1 LAAPPI
7 RRAELAPKERGGMA
21 IKGKI
26 LLIDDD
32 VDFVTMNRAVL
43 EHCGYQVVAAF
54 GGQEG
59 LEVALREL
67 PDLVVM
73 DVMMDETTEG
83 IDLSKRFRVD
93 PSLCHIPII
102 LLTSI
107 NRHFRPLSFRP
118 DDGWIP
124 VDRLLDKPVKPQQLL
139 DEIETALKSRRLPG
153 GEVNHGAA
161 GSRPGS

>member
-1 LAAPPI
+1 
-7 RRAELAPKERGGMA
+7 
-21 IKGKI
+21 
-26 LLIDDD
+26 
-32 VDFVTMNRAVL
+32 
-43 EHCGYQVVAAF
+43 
-54 GGQEG
+54 
-59 LEVALREL
+59 
-67 PDLVVM
+67 
-73 DVMMDETTEG
+73 MMDETTEG

-118 DDGWIP
+118 DDRWIP

-139 DEIETALKSRRLPG
+139 DEIETALKSRHLPG